1 MAKIRTFADYEFEY
15 YKHEFYYGR
24 MVFQMSAHDH
34 YYFWNVKSFKLIE
47 GSNDLASQL
56 LGKKYNVNVS
66 FSDGKYTTI
75 KCKDLATAELIMNIF
90 REKAPK
96 QIGNE
101 NRSTE
106 VTTTK
111 SKLKEKLEEILELKN
126 QGILSEEEYELKR
139 KQIIEKY

>member
-66 FSDGKYTTI
+66 TSNGKNITI
-75 KCKDLATAELIMNIF
+75 KCKDLATAELIMNVF
-90 REKAPK
+90 RENAPK
-96 QIGNE
+96 SANKLEIE
-101 NRSTE
+101 
-106 VTTTK
+106 TTSK
-111 SKLKEKLEEILELKN
+111 SILKEKLEEILELKN